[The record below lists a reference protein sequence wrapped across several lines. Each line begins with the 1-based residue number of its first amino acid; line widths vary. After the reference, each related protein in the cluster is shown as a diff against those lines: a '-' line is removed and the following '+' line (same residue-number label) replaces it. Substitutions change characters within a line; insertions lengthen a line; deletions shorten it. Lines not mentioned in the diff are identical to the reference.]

1 MTARASAYPLEEFK
15 NICEMMRSYAML
27 RFYQMALL
35 LGTSGGIVTA
45 FASQSVRSVPALLL
59 VLKCVGI
66 LLSAVFLVM
75 DWRASSYWHR
85 LRARANELAP
95 ELGFQPFPVG
105 SPWSPLTTTGAS
117 LLLHIFFVVVWTI
130 SLFLPVAPISP

>member
-1 MTARASAYPLEEFK
+1 MTARASAYPLEEYK
-15 NICEMMRSYAML
+15 IICEMMRSYAML

-35 LGTSGGIVTA
+35 LGTSGGIVGA
-45 FASQSVRSVPALLL
+45 FASQSVRSLPVLIVLLKVGGVLISL
-59 VLKCVGI
+59 VFMI
-66 LLSAVFLVM
+66 M

-95 ELGFQPFPVG
+95 ELGFQPFPVA

-117 LLLHIFFVVVWTI
+117 LMLHAFFVLAWTI
-130 SLFLPVAPISP
+130 SFFIPVARI

>member
-15 NICEMMRSYAML
+15 IICEMMRSYAML

>member
-1 MTARASAYPLEEFK
+1 MAARASAYPLEEFK
-15 NICEMMRSYAML
+15 IICEMMRSYAML

-45 FASQSVRSVPALLL
+45 FASQSVRSLPVLVLLL
-59 VLKCVGI
+59 KLGGVV
-66 LLSAVFLVM
+66 LSAAFLVM

-117 LLLHIFFVVVWTI
+117 LLLHIFFVIVWTI
-130 SLFLPVAPISP
+130 SLFLPVARLGP

>member
-1 MTARASAYPLEEFK
+1 MTPRASAYPLEEFK
-15 NICEMMRSYAML
+15 IICEMMRSYALL

-45 FASQSVRSVPALLL
+45 FASQSVRSLPVLVLLL
-59 VLKCVGI
+59 KIAGI

-75 DWRASSYWHR
+75 DWRASGYWHR

-117 LLLHIFFVVVWTI
+117 LLLHIFFVGVWVV

>member
-1 MTARASAYPLEEFK
+1 MARASAYPLEEYK
-15 NICEMMRSYAML
+15 TICEMMRSYAML

-45 FASQSVRSVPALLL
+45 FASQSVRSLPLLVALLKIAG
-59 VLKCVGI
+59 VLI
-66 LLSAVFLVM
+66 SAVFMVM
-75 DWRASSYWHR
+75 DCRASSYWHR

-95 ELGFQPFPVG
+95 ELGFEGFPTG

-117 LLLHIFFVVVWTI
+117 LVLHAFFVAAWAV
-130 SLFLPVAPISP
+130 SLFLPVART